1 MLRPMP
7 TLYRPALS
15 RSAVRAAGWVLAGVL
30 VSGAAMAS
38 PHTDADPLAGLL
50 EDRGLAAPFVANPN
64 PGHLLPAGA
73 APAAQRPATFAEQ
86 VRESASGMVVSA
98 MNFLGVRYVRGGDS
112 AEEGFDC
119 SGFTRHV
126 FENSIGLILPRR
138 ADDQATAPGLVKV
151 RRDELQPGDLVFF
164 NTLRRT
170 FSHVGIYVGEGRFIH
185 APRSGGNVRVE
196 NMRVSYWAK
205 RFTGARRVADKHLI
219 AAAPALPAPQPAMVH
234 TSAPAAPAAFAAPI
248 ESHWN

>member
-1 MLRPMP
+1 MLRPMS

-15 RSAVRAAGWVLAGVL
+15 RPAIRAASLLLAGVL
-30 VSGAAMAS
+30 MSGTAMAS
-38 PHTDADPLAGLL
+38 PRSAADPLAGLI

-64 PGHLLPAGA
+64 PGPLLPAGA
-73 APAAQRPATFAEQ
+73 APAAQRPPTFAQQ

-151 RRDELQPGDLVFF
+151 RREELQPGDLVFF

-205 RFTGARRVADKHLI
+205 RFTGARRVADKLLT
-219 AAAPALPAPQPAMVH
+219 AAATSLPSPQPAMLH
-234 TSAPAAPAAFAAPI
+234 PSAPDTPAAFTAAT
-248 ESHWN
+248 ENHWN

>member
-1 MLRPMP
+1 MS

-15 RSAVRAAGWVLAGVL
+15 RHAARAASLLLAGAL
-30 VSGAAMAS
+30 VSGAAVAS
-38 PHTDADPLAGLL
+38 PQPGTDPLAGLI

-64 PGHLLPAGA
+64 PGHLLPAGT
-73 APAAQRPATFAEQ
+73 APAVQRPATFAQQ

-138 ADDQATAPGLVKV
+138 ADEQATAPGLVKV
-151 RRDELQPGDLVFF
+151 RREELQPGDLVFF

-170 FSHVGIYVGEGRFIH
+170 FSHVGIYVGEGKFIH

-205 RFTGARRVADKHLI
+205 RFTGARRVADKHLTV
-219 AAAPALPAPQPAMVH
+219 AATPLPSSQPAMVH
-234 TSAPAAPAAFAAPI
+234 TSAPATPPAFSAAT
-248 ESHWN
+248 ENHWN